1 MRIGLKMSAA
11 MVLALVAATLTS
23 VAPPAGAAPGADWD
37 AAFKGTDVR
46 SGKVA
51 VNQPLVMPGGTR
63 NGIQTNIVCDVIG
76 LGPSLVGGYVNFSIN
91 ISCSG
96 GVPQYLEVRQN
107 IARHIA
113 PGNFVIE
120 PGSYA
125 QCPGPNTPVLVCSSI
140 ATCFRAGA
148 NYDGYAVLM
157 GVDEFGVTHWATY
170 YKPPTWVGC
179 II

>member
-1 MRIGLKMSAA
+1 MKARAA

-23 VAPPAGAAPGADWD
+23 VTPPAGAAPAADWD
-37 AAFKGTDVR
+37 GVQARA
-46 SGKVA
+46 GKTS
-51 VNQPLVMPGGTR
+51 VNQPLVLPGRTR
-63 NGIQTNIVCDVIG
+63 NGINTNIVCDVIG
-76 LGPSLVGGYVNFSIN
+76 LGPSLVGGNVSFSIN
-91 ISCSG
+91 INCSG
-96 GVPQYLEVRQN
+96 GTPQYLEVRQN

-113 PGNFVIE
+113 PGNYVIE
-120 PGSYA
+120 PGSFA
-125 QCPGPNTPVLVCSSI
+125 QCPGFNTTILVCGSV
-140 ATCFRAGA
+140 AACFRAGA